1 MPVCMC
7 VRSQVDVVGRK
18 EEGIA
23 GSRLEIVAALASDV
37 GAKNDFNL
45 LHLQRACKHA
55 SFPSST
61 SSSNYEPRPVT
72 TRHNMVSFW
81 PFSKGDDN
89 SAASFEKILSQ
100 LSTKINKVSAQN
112 ERFRQKQRRYKV
124 LWTLYSTFAYILIAA
139 ILTLVTGW
147 EKWGAVEYSAMGG
160 GPVLIYSLRTALD
173 AYYNY
178 RISNIQNNL
187 NDLSKQRE
195 AAIERLKQATKYNST
210 QQLLEKY
217 GGSPPSKR
225 QPSPQP
231 KGKRKSDMGGGNVS
245 RTGFAP
251 PPTANIPSRQS
262 LPAMQPARGTPP
274 SGPMPAGLAPPG
286 AQIPPRTPNAPG
298 EEFAPNAF
306 TASQAPSR
314 GPPPVRLAPQYQTEG
329 PKWYDRILDVVLGE
343 DETHAKNR
351 IALIC
356 AKCKLVNGQ
365 APPGARTLE
374 DIGKW
379 RCSSCGTLN
388 GVESEENKILQHIAK
403 SGDEDAMPL
412 DSSADAGPASPTS
425 AEESGEMESENDSEE
440 PREDTSPA
448 ASTRSKARKSTKA

>member
-1 MPVCMC
+1 
-7 VRSQVDVVGRK
+7 
-18 EEGIA
+18 
-23 GSRLEIVAALASDV
+23 
-37 GAKNDFNL
+37 
-45 LHLQRACKHA
+45 
-55 SFPSST
+55 
-61 SSSNYEPRPVT
+61 
-72 TRHNMVSFW
+72 MVSFW
-81 PFSKGDDN
+81 PFKGDEN

-112 ERFRQKQRRYKV
+112 DRFRQRQRRYKV

-139 ILTLVTGW
+139 ILTLITGW

-160 GPVLIYSLRTALD
+160 GPVVIYTLRTALD

-178 RISNIQNNL
+178 RISNSQNHL

-217 GGSPPSKR
+217 GGSPPNKR

-231 KGKRKSDMGGGNVS
+231 KGKRKSDIGPGSKGVS

-262 LPAMQPARGTPP
+262 LPAQQPLGGAPQPQQLPP
-274 SGPMPAGLAPPG
+274 GVLPPG
-286 AQIPPRTPNAPG
+286 AHAVPRNQDAPG

-306 TASQAPSR
+306 AAPQGLPQ
-314 GPPPVRLAPQYQTEG
+314 GPPAMRPAPQYATEG

-343 DETHAKNR
+343 DETQAKNR

-356 AKCKLVNGQ
+356 AKCRLVNGQ

-379 RCSSCGTLN
+379 RCSSCGTMN
-388 GVESEENKILQHIAK
+388 GEESEEQKVLQHIAK
-403 SGDEDAMPL
+403 DADGPSQL
-412 DSSADAGPASPTS
+412 DTSADPGPASPVS
-425 AEESGEMESENDSEE
+425 AEEHGEDRSEEDSED
-440 PREDTSPA
+440 RNEDTSPA
-448 ASTRSKARKSTKA
+448 ITTRSKAKQRT

>member
-1 MPVCMC
+1 
-7 VRSQVDVVGRK
+7 
-18 EEGIA
+18 
-23 GSRLEIVAALASDV
+23 
-37 GAKNDFNL
+37 
-45 LHLQRACKHA
+45 
-55 SFPSST
+55 
-61 SSSNYEPRPVT
+61 
-72 TRHNMVSFW
+72 MVSFW

-112 ERFRQKQRRYKV
+112 DGFRQRQRRYKV
-124 LWTLYSTFAYILIAA
+124 LWTLYSMFAYILIAA

-160 GPVLIYSLRTALD
+160 GPVLIYGLRTALD

-178 RISNIQNNL
+178 RIANTQNHL

-217 GGSPPSKR
+217 GGSPPNKR

-231 KGKRKSDMGGGNVS
+231 KGKRKSDIGPGSNNAS

-262 LPAMQPARGTPP
+262 LPAQQPPRSQPP
-274 SGPMPAGLAPPG
+274 AGQLPAGLAPPG
-286 AQIPPRTPNAPG
+286 PRVPSRGQDVPG

-306 TASQAPSR
+306 TSPQGPPR
-314 GPPPVRLAPQYQTEG
+314 GPLPMKLAPQYATEG

-343 DETHAKNR
+343 DETQAKNR

-356 AKCKLVNGQ
+356 TKCRLVNGQ

-379 RCSSCGTLN
+379 RCSSCGAMN
-388 GVESEENKILQHIAK
+388 GEESEENKILQHI
-403 SGDEDAMPL
+403 SQGGDDGARL
-412 DSSADAGPASPTS
+412 DTAANPGSISPIPAGEVGQT
-425 AEESGEMESENDSEE
+425 ESENDSEE
-440 PREDTSPA
+440 PREDSSPA
-448 ASTRSKARKSTKA
+448 ASTRSKARQSNKT

>member
-1 MPVCMC
+1 
-7 VRSQVDVVGRK
+7 
-18 EEGIA
+18 
-23 GSRLEIVAALASDV
+23 
-37 GAKNDFNL
+37 
-45 LHLQRACKHA
+45 
-55 SFPSST
+55 
-61 SSSNYEPRPVT
+61 
-72 TRHNMVSFW
+72 MVSFW
-81 PFSKGDDN
+81 PFKGDDN

-112 ERFRQKQRRYKV
+112 DRFRQRQRRYKV

-160 GPVLIYSLRTALD
+160 GPILIYSLRTVLD

-178 RISNIQNNL
+178 RIANTQTHL

-217 GGSPPSKR
+217 GGSPPSKQ

-231 KGKRKSDMGGGNVS
+231 KGKRRSDMSNNAS

-262 LPAMQPARGTPP
+262 LPAQQPARGVPVPGPPP
-274 SGPMPAGLAPPG
+274 SGLPPPAAPVT
-286 AQIPPRTPNAPG
+286 PRIQNVPG

-306 TASQAPSR
+306 TASQAPPR
-314 GPPPVRLAPQYQTEG
+314 GPPPVRQAAQYATEA
-329 PKWYDRILDVVLGE
+329 PKWYDRILDVVLGD
-343 DETHAKNR
+343 DETKSENR
-351 IALIC
+351 IVLIC
-356 AKCKLVNGQ
+356 AKCRLVNGQ

-379 RCSSCGTLN
+379 RCSSCGTMN
-388 GVESEENKILQHIAK
+388 GQESEENKILQHIATG
-403 SGDEDAMPL
+403 GDGTTRL
-412 DSSADAGPASPTS
+412 NTSADPGTSSPTH
-425 AEESGEMESENDSEE
+425 ADEIGETESENDSEGS
-440 PREDTSPA
+440 RENTSPA
-448 ASTRSKARKSTKA
+448 ASTRSKARRSGKA